1 MDWKLLLEVKDAI
14 TYTTEHS
21 KLSECD
27 VVILT
32 VGPPVDE
39 HLNPALSPVYE
50 VIDQKLPEGGKCSGD
65 NDCEAPL
72 KCKGRIPFI
81 RTNKS
86 QGQDFKKR

>member
-32 VGPPVDE
+32 VGTPVDE

-50 VIDQKLPEGGKCSGD
+50 VIDQIKPYLHDDQVIVLRSTLFLG
-65 NDCEAPL
+65 L
-72 KCKGRIPFI
+72 
-81 RTNKS
+81 
-86 QGQDFKKR
+86 